1 MQFRP
6 EKATEA
12 RFLVE
17 ALLLS
22 FTSGLAIQLYL
33 GYRDSPRGTS
43 RSGNNLGSPC
53 ICVLLVRLLP

>member
-33 GYRDSPRGTS
+33 GYRDSPRGQEII
-43 RSGNNLGSPC
+43 LGHPAY
-53 ICVLLVRLLP
+53 VFYW